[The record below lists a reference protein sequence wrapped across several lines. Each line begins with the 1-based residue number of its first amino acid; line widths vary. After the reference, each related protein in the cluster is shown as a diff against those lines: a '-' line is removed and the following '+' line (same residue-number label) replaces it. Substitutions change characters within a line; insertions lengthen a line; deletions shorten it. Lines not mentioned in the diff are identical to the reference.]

1 MSSDFNLNWGR
12 VLLSVIAPADSLHGQ
27 LQRGRGRGYLSALR
41 EDVAEVRPL
50 LLDCLLH
57 DPRWDRQ
64 LEPRSDY
71 YAQLAMRTAL
81 PLDPLQAYLHERTQI
96 EPADPNDLVL
106 NTLCALA
113 VRDYIPAIA
122 IVRDYLSYGECWD
135 IAFESLVM
143 APSDAIAMDE
153 VSRILDARFPDDNK
167 LADELPT
174 AGPGMHTQREPWR
187 SLRAVN
193 PRVDRILATSEREAE
208 RRERSQQQIIAPSSP
223 WPAPIHAGPRWSAP
237 PTGACNLPA
246 GRNHL
251 GLRQR
256 LSPLRSPKHT
266 PAAVRITTL

>member
-96 EPADPNDLVL
+96 EPADPNDLVQH
-106 NTLCALA
+106 TLRSGRPRLYTGY
-113 VRDYIPAIA
+113 RD
-122 IVRDYLSYGECWD
+122 S
-135 IAFESLVM
+135 
-143 APSDAIAMDE
+143 
-153 VSRILDARFPDDNK
+153 K
-167 LADELPT
+167 
-174 AGPGMHTQREPWR
+174 
-187 SLRAVN
+187 
-193 PRVDRILATSEREAE
+193 
-208 RRERSQQQIIAPSSP
+208 
-223 WPAPIHAGPRWSAP
+223 
-237 PTGACNLPA
+237 
-246 GRNHL
+246 
-251 GLRQR
+251 R
-256 LSPLRSPKHT
+256 LSVLRGVLGHR
-266 PAAVRITTL
+266 V